1 MRRTVSASQTLDRDA
16 VGFWQL
22 TYQSIS
28 LIAPAGAMAATL
40 TGAAVYA
47 RGALPLAMLAGVITA
62 GLMINTTLQFAKS
75 IASAGGFYNYIAHG
89 LGSRWAVYGAFL
101 FLISYFNILTNAT
114 IFVGGV
120 FLPGVFHHFLGI
132 ASPEWLWWP
141 VTLLFYGVVL
151 LLALKGIR
159 PSLRYAVWTGTVE
172 IVVLLALSVLL
183 IVYSPHPVSWEVLN
197 PLWAK
202 GGLSGFGHGVLIAMF
217 AVSGSSAAVA
227 LGEETRSPQKRIRW
241 AVIAAFLFSSVL
253 FLLMAYALTVAWG
266 YTQMGSFARSLVPGA
281 ILIQKVLHS
290 SVLAW
295 FILLLIANSM
305 LAGSLAPLLSCARMI
320 FALSRDGIVFPERL
334 GQTDARRNPS
344 QALIMTTLAAAA
356 LSLCTGFWLGPFHG
370 YILLITLSSLGLFLG
385 HILANCALGPF
396 SRKTGQSH
404 WLLHWVIPT
413 MASLLIAAAMV
424 LTLVP
429 PSARLALAPLF
440 IFFTL
445 GIVWLRLRRVPPEK
459 IAAAGHFNV
468 IDEISSPPL

>member
-1 MRRTVSASQTLDRDA
+1 MRRNGTGSQTLDRDA

-47 RGALPLAMLAGVITA
+47 QGALPLAMLAGVITA

-75 IASAGGFYNYIAHG
+75 IASAGGFYSYIAQG
-89 LGSRWAVYGAFL
+89 LGSRWAIYGAFL

-114 IFVGGV
+114 VFVGGV
-120 FLPGVFHHFLGI
+120 FLPGVLRHFLGI
-132 ASPEWLWWP
+132 AAPGWLWWP

-159 PSLRYAVWTGTVE
+159 PSLRYAVWTGTAE
-172 IVVLLALSVLL
+172 IIVLFILSILL
-183 IVYSPHPVSWEVLN
+183 IVDSPHPVTWQVLN

-227 LGEETRSPQKRIRW
+227 LGEETRSPQKRIRQ

-266 YTQMGSFARSLVPGA
+266 YTRMGSFARSLVPGA
-281 ILIQKVLHS
+281 ILVQEVLHS
-290 SVLAW
+290 TTLAW
-295 FILLLIANSM
+295 LILLLIANSM

-320 FALSRDGIVFPERL
+320 FALGRDGVVFPERF
-334 GQTDARRNPS
+334 GRTDARRNPS
-344 QALIMTTLAAAA
+344 LALIATTIAAAA
-356 LSLCTGFWLGPFHG
+356 VSLAAGFWLGPFHG

-385 HILANCALGPF
+385 HIVANCALGPF
-396 SRKTGQSH
+396 SRRTGRSH
-404 WLLHWVIPT
+404 WLLHWVIPGT
-413 MASLLIAAAMV
+413 ATLLIAAAMI

-429 PSARLALAPLF
+429 PSPRLALAPLF
-440 IFFTL
+440 ILLCL
-445 GIVWLRLRRVPPEK
+445 GIVGWRLRRTPQEK
-459 IAAAGHFNV
+459 IAAAGQFNV
-468 IDEISSPPL
+468 IDDISPPPL